1 MKLSMHKFKQLAVI
15 VLVLLAALPMSAD
28 KGEMRVS
35 LRDGTT
41 VSVELADKMQGTF
54 YYILGFTP
62 HYNLLVYSGKIAFD
76 YTGEPYEA
84 EGDPNS
90 GEEHGKIYF
99 DMEMDEISD
108 LSFADIVSVDEIQ
121 GGADIGID
129 LENGVVSLSGIVSP
143 VDVTVHSVS
152 GQLQYEEKVS
162 SDRKIDIRLLGA
174 GVHIVKAG
182 SSTFKILT
190 K

>member
-1 MKLSMHKFKQLAVI
+1 MKLSMHKFKQLAVM
-15 VLVLLAALPMSAD
+15 VLVLLAALPMSAA
-28 KGEMRVS
+28 KGEMRAS

-41 VSVELADKMQGTF
+41 VSVELADNMQGTF

-84 EGDPNS
+84 EGDPNT

-121 GGADIGID
+121 GGPTSA
-129 LENGVVSLSGIVSP
+129 
-143 VDVTVHSVS
+143 
-152 GQLQYEEKVS
+152 
-162 SDRKIDIRLLGA
+162 
-174 GVHIVKAG
+174 
-182 SSTFKILT
+182 STSRT
-190 K
+190 E

>member
-1 MKLSMHKFKQLAVI
+1 MKLSMHKFKQL
-15 VLVLLAALPMSAD
+15 LVTGLLLLAALPMSAG
-28 KGEMRVS
+28 KGEMRAL

-41 VSVELADKMQGTF
+41 VSIELADNMQGTF

-62 HYNLLVYSGKIAFD
+62 YYNLLVYSGKIAYD
-76 YTGEPYEA
+76 YTGEPYEVK
-84 EGDPNS
+84 GDPDT
-90 GEEHGKIYF
+90 GEESGKIYF

-108 LSFADIVSVDEIQ
+108 LSFADIVSVNEIQ
-121 GGADIGID
+121 AGTNVRVD
-129 LENGVVSLSGIVSP
+129 LDNGVVSLSGIVSP

-152 GQLQYEEKVS
+152 GQLQYEERVS
-162 SDRKIDIRLLGA
+162 SDRKIDIRGLGA